1 MFKAIITLEE
11 LAISAK
17 GYMDM
22 EKECMPP
29 YTHQQESLSKRKE
42 RTRGIAKGLQDP
54 KTNI

>member
-22 EKECMPP
+22 ETECMPP